1 MNLKRLNLFKNLV
14 KNKNFSHIFKSIR
27 VLYMVKVHP
36 EYLKKDRLEFKTI
49 IKKITVRYY
58 NYIKNIFSLS
68 YSQKYNKLKKKRI
81 IVISHLLNEKKLNK
95 KDFYFGNLG
104 KILKKNKISHQFLLI
119 NHTKKNSIYL
129 NNKIKISNNIVIDD
143 YLNFLMEINIF
154 ILQIKEL
161 FLIFLRIRIIGYS
174 NLKEILFS
182 LFSSQT
188 KNSIRL
194 YFLMN
199 KYLEKINPKFL
210 ISTYEGFPW
219 ERQVFKATKDFDKN
233 IKTIGYQNI
242 FLTSNYKSIFLSL
255 KDGFDPDRIWVP
267 GEFPKHLFEKSELKN
282 KKIYIVGK
290 LKNDKIIFNQ
300 KYLKKNQKTN
310 KCLII
315 PEGIYSECLKLFKFS
330 YECSLLNKN
339 LKFIWRVHP
348 VIDIKKVLFEMNLN
362 FESLPR
368 NIIISKEKN
377 ILKDIFKSKF
387 ALYRGSNA
395 IITAI
400 KTGITP
406 IYLDTLN
413 GPNIDLLR
421 LYKKYNNYVNN
432 PKQLA
437 DLIINSSNMKKTNIE
452 KLNKFINKNEFK
464 INEKLILNSLR

>member
-1 MNLKRLNLFKNLV
+1 M
-14 KNKNFSHIFKSIR
+14 
-27 VLYMVKVHP
+27 
-36 EYLKKDRLEFKTI
+36 
-49 IKKITVRYY
+49 
-58 NYIKNIFSLS
+58 
-68 YSQKYNKLKKKRI
+68 
-81 IVISHLLNEKKLNK
+81 
-95 KDFYFGNLG
+95 
-104 KILKKNKISHQFLLI
+104 
-119 NHTKKNSIYL
+119 
-129 NNKIKISNNIVIDD
+129 
-143 YLNFLMEINIF
+143 
-154 ILQIKEL
+154 
-161 FLIFLRIRIIGYS
+161 
-174 NLKEILFS
+174 
-182 LFSSQT
+182 
-188 KNSIRL
+188 
-194 YFLMN
+194 
-199 KYLEKINPKFL
+199 
-210 ISTYEGFPW
+210 
-219 ERQVFKATKDFDKN
+219 
-233 IKTIGYQNI
+233 
-242 FLTSNYKSIFLSL
+242 
-255 KDGFDPDRIWVP
+255 P

-368 NIIISKEKN
+368 NIIISKKKN